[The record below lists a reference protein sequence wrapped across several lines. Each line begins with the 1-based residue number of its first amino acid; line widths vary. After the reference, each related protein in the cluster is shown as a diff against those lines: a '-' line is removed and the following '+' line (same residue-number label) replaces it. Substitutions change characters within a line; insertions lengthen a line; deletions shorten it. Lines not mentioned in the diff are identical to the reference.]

1 MCGCR
6 GMDSHLRSRGSDKL
20 IFFQTRKLKREYKT
34 VARELL
40 APHSGRIRNRLG
52 CFFVLWVDALHWRQ
66 ASSVHSVYRCGV
78 FLLPSS
84 PSTRMC
90 PQTLS
95 KYNMMNENSTVCPPF
110 CGFRTVRQE
119 APRALGD
126 PLGHLGSFKKNNRGG
141 GPSQSVEK

>member
-6 GMDSHLRSRGSDKL
+6 GMDSHLRSCGSDKL
-20 IFFQTRKLKREYKT
+20 IFFQARKLKREYRT
-34 VARELL
+34 VAREPLG
-40 APHSGRIRNRLG
+40 PHSGRIRNRLG

-78 FLLPSS
+78 FHLPSS
-84 PSTRMC
+84 PATRMC

-95 KYNMMNENSTVCPPF
+95 QYNMMNENSMVRPPF

-126 PLGHLGSFKKNNRGG
+126 PPGHLGSFKKTIEAEV
-141 GPSQSVEK
+141 PSQSVEK